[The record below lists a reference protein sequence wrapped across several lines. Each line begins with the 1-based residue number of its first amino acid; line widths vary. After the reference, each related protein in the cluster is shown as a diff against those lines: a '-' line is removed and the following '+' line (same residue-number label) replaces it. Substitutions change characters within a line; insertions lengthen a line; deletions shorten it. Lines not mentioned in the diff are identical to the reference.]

1 MEEKQVIVKEILDAL
16 KGQLPEVIGQQ
27 LKENSIS
34 KQDIEKMFSEKT
46 ISKSEFQALQDSMT
60 AISETMKNSTLEKEK
75 KKTLLDG
82 LKEKVAEIIEKAD
95 RRELGFV
102 KVGKINKAAGN
113 MLESTN
119 ITTTNGIF
127 PAPMFEPSINDLPK
141 NVFVVRQYAD
151 VGITTSPIIIY
162 AEKKNRDGVA
172 AKQTEGSRK
181 SQIDF
186 DIVTNNAVVSTYA
199 DWVKI
204 SKQMLNDVDFINS
217 EVRSELLYQLALLE
231 ESTLITYLG
240 TIAGSLDLS
249 ALADTFGLNKS
260 NMWDALS
267 AAITQIRINM
277 GQKATPNII
286 ALNPVDVYKLQVTKN
301 SSLDYIAPI
310 WASPT
315 GLQVRGVPIVEC
327 DGITAGSFLVGDLK
341 KLHIRDAESISIS
354 EGFDSDDFTK
364 NLVTILGENRFAHYV
379 KSNDYESI
387 VMDTFANAKTFLE
400 AGS

>member
-1 MEEKQVIVKEILDAL
+1 MEEKKLIVDEILKEI
-16 KGQLPEVIGQQ
+16 KNQLPEQIGNMM
-27 LKENSIS
+27 KENEI
-34 KQDIEKMFSEKT
+34 KKEDIEKMLSEKT
-46 ISKSEFQALQDSMT
+46 ITKQEFENLERGLMALSEQLKT
-60 AISETMKNSTLEKEK
+60 STIEREKR
-75 KKTLLDG
+75 KTLVEG
-82 LKEKVAEIIEKAD
+82 LKENLAEITKKAEK
-95 RRELGFV
+95 RELGFI

-119 ITTTNGIF
+119 ITTTNGVY
-127 PAPMFEPSINDLPK
+127 PPPMFEPGLNDLPK

-151 VGITTSPIIIY
+151 VGITSSPIIIY
-162 AEKKNRDGVA
+162 AEKKNRDGAA
-172 AKQTEGSRK
+172 AKQTEGNRK

-186 DIVTNNAVVSTYA
+186 DIVTQNAIVNTYA
-199 DWVKI
+199 GWVKI
-204 SKQMLNDVDFINS
+204 SKQMLSDVDFINA

-240 TIAGSLDLS
+240 TIAGSLDLAS
-249 ALADTFGLNKS
+249 LADTFGLNKS

-267 AAITQIRINM
+267 AAISQIRVNM

-286 ALNPVDVYKLQVTKN
+286 ALNPVDVYKLQVSKN

-327 DGITAGSFLVGDLK
+327 DGIAAGSFLVGDLK
-341 KLHIRDAESISIS
+341 KLHIRDAEPISIS
-354 EGFDSDDFTK
+354 EGFDSDDFTR

-379 KSNDYESI
+379 KTNDYESI

-400 AGS
+400 ANS